1 MWLNLFYLTK
11 SSHQT
16 GELFKVKSEESSI
29 IFLPDEQEV
38 CSKQQLSGEQKH
50 VSTITP
56 QFSLTP
62 AASRNIWK
70 MWEAEQMHFNT
81 EATKAS

>member
-1 MWLNLFYLTK
+1 M
-11 SSHQT
+11 
-16 GELFKVKSEESSI
+16 
-29 IFLPDEQEV
+29 FLPDEHEV

-62 AASRNIWK
+62 SASRNIWK
-70 MWEAEQMHFNT
+70 MREVEEMHFNT
-81 EATKAS
+81 EATKVS